1 MLMLCNHNMGQGGCM
16 AIEDGYQLAWE
27 LDNAWE
33 QSIKSGS
40 KIDINLEIQER
51 KKATNCHYSWNG

>member
-1 MLMLCNHNMGQGGCM
+1 MGQGGCM